1 MSAADC
7 SSRLAVLSSCPF
19 SLTAGSPGMVA
30 ARTWPGVLI
39 AAAAMDEAGMR
50 FSADA
55 DSVSA
60 WLTVRG

>member
-1 MSAADC
+1 
-7 SSRLAVLSSCPF
+7 
-19 SLTAGSPGMVA
+19 MVA
-30 ARTWPGVLI
+30 ARTWPDVLI

-55 DSVSA
+55 DSVST